1 LGDSTES
8 AGFADHVLRLGK
20 SKQFESRYTRNNDS
34 VWQDAAWRRVRQ
46 PCLRQISG
54 FCPMSLLG
62 SFRADQLI
70 TQLAAESKPDSPA
83 AQRLVA
89 KLKSIG
95 PKVIPKAIDALA
107 MTDKSHTMLFV
118 DILAS
123 MVSDKTL
130 PAFRE
135 GLADGNERV
144 VSGTSWALSSST
156 NYNANNLLD
165 FFDDAEVSKHALI
178 EVLRVHKQDLSV
190 HELLQRAYDLEPK
203 ASAAVFKIIEETI
216 RPEMVPD
223 LIARMGG
230 KDPYIKIHLMGL
242 LSKFDKPEVN
252 QALEMQLKDTN
263 KLVRSAALSALAS
276 RGGAVN
282 IVAVSKLL
290 QDPDLDVQGK
300 AVDMLVQMK
309 HPETVKYLADALKD
323 ESEYARRAAV
333 EVLNELGDKD
343 SVKDLLNVL
352 KDNDWWVRS
361 RAGDALAEIGGPK
374 VVQAVVALI
383 QDEDEEIRRT
393 AIEILNATKDDSAV
407 DHLIKATSD
416 TDWWVRERSVDAL
429 SKIGSPKAL
438 PRLLEMLGQDA
449 KTDTVVIRALSKI
462 GNQSHIAR
470 LLPMLNRGE
479 REVQVEAIKAISAL
493 ADESHADTVR
503 SVLRKVKQSEEPTII
518 NSADKALKA
527 LEARFSESVLAEN
540 KRAEKIGEHTKTL
553 LLDNEDLEKLLS
565 AQPRISPDATRGA
578 TSAAAATSAP
588 ILDISKLNPGDII
601 DGRYKYI
608 EKIGKGAFGTVLLM
622 HDEVVDE
629 QLILKFLNPNVSS
642 DEEMMK
648 RFVHELRYSRKIT
661 HRNVIRIYDF
671 LHLQG
676 CYAISMEYFP
686 SHTLTGE
693 MPNNKPMT
701 MRKALKYSRD
711 MATGMSIA
719 HQAGVIH
726 RDLKPANILV
736 NEDGLLKIVDFGVA
750 AAASSGDTQLTKT
763 GYVIGSP
770 KYMAPEQILGKK
782 VDETA
787 DVYSIG
793 VIMYEM
799 TTGVPPYSRGD
810 HMSVMYQHVQ
820 GKAKLCQEINPE
832 IPDDYAVIIAKAMSV
847 DKTKRFQS
855 MDELTEALD
864 ALPM

>member
-1 LGDSTES
+1 
-8 AGFADHVLRLGK
+8 V
-20 SKQFESRYTRNNDS
+20 N
-34 VWQDAAWRRVRQ
+34 
-46 PCLRQISG
+46 
-54 FCPMSLLG
+54 LLG

-70 TQLAAESKPDSPA
+70 TQLAAEPKPDSSS
-83 AQRLVA
+83 AQRLVNR
-89 KLKSIG
+89 LKKIG

-107 MTDKSHTMLFV
+107 LSDKTHTMVFV

-123 MVSDKTL
+123 LISDKTL
-130 PAFRE
+130 DAYRA

-156 NYNANNLLD
+156 NYNANSLLD
-165 FFDDAEVSKHALI
+165 FFDDPEVSKHALI

-190 HELLQRAYDLEPK
+190 HELLQRAYDLDPK
-203 ASAAVFKIIEETI
+203 ESEAVFKIIDDTI

-230 KDPYIKIHLMGL
+230 KDPYIKMHLINL
-242 LSKFDKPEVN
+242 LARFDRPEVN
-252 QALEMQLKDTN
+252 QALEIQLKDSS
-263 KLVRSAALSALAS
+263 KLVRGAALSALAT
-276 RGGAVN
+276 RGKGVN
-282 IVAVSKLL
+282 IAAVSKLL
-290 QDPDLDVQGK
+290 QDPDIDVLNK

-309 HPETVKYLADALKD
+309 HPDTVKYLTAALKD
-323 ESEYARRAAV
+323 DSEYARRAAV
-333 EVLNELGDKD
+333 EVLNELGDPE

-352 KDNDWWVRS
+352 KDDDWWVRS

-374 VVQAVVALI
+374 VVDSVVALI
-383 QDEDEEIRRT
+383 KDEDEEIRRT
-393 AIEILNATKDDSAV
+393 AIEILNATKDERAV
-407 DHLIKATSD
+407 DHLIKATDDS
-416 TDWWVRERSVDAL
+416 DWWVRERSIDAL
-429 SKIGSPKAL
+429 SKIGGPKAL
-438 PRLLEMLGQDA
+438 PRLLELLGKDA
-449 KTDTVVIRALSKI
+449 KTDTVVIRALGKI
-462 GNQSHIAR
+462 GNQTHIKT
-470 LLPMLNRGE
+470 LVPMLNRPE
-479 REVQVEAIKAISAL
+479 RDIQVEAIKAIAAL
-493 ADESHADTVR
+493 ADESHAETVR
-503 SVLRKVKQSEEPTII
+503 VALRKIKQSDEPTII
-518 NSADKALKA
+518 NSADKALKN
-527 LEARFSESVLAEN
+527 LEARFSEAVLAEN
-540 KRAEKIGEHTKTL
+540 VRAEKIGAHTKTML
-553 LLDNEDLEKLLS
+553 LEKEELEKLLS
-565 AQPRISPDATRGA
+565 AQQPDDEAAKDPTSTVPATTPA
-578 TSAAAATSAP
+578 TTMP
-588 ILDISKLNPGDII
+588 ILDITKLNPGDVI

-622 HDEVVDE
+622 QDEVVDE

-693 MPNNKPMT
+693 MPNSKPMT
-701 MRKALKYSRD
+701 MKKALKYSRD
-711 MATGMSIA
+711 MAIGMSIA
-719 HQAGVIH
+719 HLAGVIH

-799 TTGVPPYSRGD
+799 TTGIPPYSRGD

-832 IPDDYAVIIAKAMSV
+832 IPDEYAAIIAQAMSV
-847 DKTKRFQS
+847 DKTKRQQS
-855 MDELTEALD
+855 MDELTAALD
-864 ALPM
+864 TLSL